1 MKNSNQKK
9 IEDQLE
15 LPGINTGYYKVFISS
30 ADFNLPVL
38 DKANIHQVN
47 CAEQQLDLFHK
58 INHQG

>member
-15 LPGINTGYYKVFISS
+15 LPGINTGYYKAFISS
-30 ADFNLPVL
+30 GDFNLPEL
-38 DKANIHQVN
+38 NKANIHHAN

-58 INHQG
+58 TNH